1 MQDYSSA
8 LGNAVLINTCGGSE
22 RDESSVRHMQNAH
35 APSRGPCSDTRN
47 CSRSAEWSPTQS
59 HPCFTHS
66 LEGRQATGGVSSLAQ
81 EKV

>member
-8 LGNAVLINTCGGSE
+8 WENAVLINTCGGSE

-47 CSRSAEWSPTQS
+47 CRSAEWSPTQS
-59 HPCFTHS
+59 HPCVTHS
-66 LEGRQATGGVSSLAQ
+66 LEGRQATSGVSSLAQ